1 MTSIKKLSLFVAINA
16 FLFTGL
22 AYAEEAVQSMSGE
35 AIEEIDAAV
44 QAIETAEVHASSG
57 LPQFDPT
64 SWPSQ
69 IFWLTVFF
77 IILYFVYAKF
87 ILPAI
92 GGTIE
97 KRAAMIAQNVTAA
110 EALSKQAE
118 TLRAEVNAGLKSAGQ
133 TAADLMHTAETTA
146 KTKMATAISQFRNRF
161 ETDVLQ
167 TENNIEAGKAGAMKD
182 MHHIAASLA
191 AQAAA
196 KVAGIN
202 IDQSQ
207 AEDVIAKLTH
217 NTKKAA

>member
-1 MTSIKKLSLFVAINA
+1 MTSIKKLSLFVAMNV

-22 AYAEEAVQSMSGE
+22 AYAEEAVQSMTGE
-35 AIEEIDAAV
+35 AVEKIDAAV
-44 QAIETAEVHASSG
+44 QTVETTEAHASSG

-118 TLRAEVNAGLKSAGQ
+118 RLRAEVNEGLKSAGH

-146 KTKMATAISQFRNRF
+146 KTNMATAIAQFRNRF
-161 ETDVLQ
+161 EADILQ
-167 TENNIEAGKAGAMKD
+167 TENNIEAGKSSAMKD
-182 MHHIAASLA
+182 MHTIAATLA
-191 AQAAA
+191 SQAAA
-196 KVAGIN
+196 KVAGVN
-202 IDQSQ
+202 VDQSQ
-207 AEDVIAKLTH
+207 AENVIAKLTN
-217 NTKKAA
+217 NTKRAA